1 MIRHCVSYLLALLI
15 ALQSVIAMADTHRLY
30 QAGTEHLE
38 FDHSHWPA
46 DTRNNSQ
53 LAKQTANQPSLSL
66 QDCNH
71 CCHCHG
77 QNSVVLTGTASH
89 LAALLPGN
97 RQANCQAN
105 LTSGIAPSLVRPP
118 IA

>member
-38 FDHSHWPA
+38 FDHSHQPA
-46 DTRNNSQ
+46 DTRNN
-53 LAKQTANQPSLSL
+53 SLSL

-105 LTSGIAPSLVRPP
+105 LTSGIAPSLFRPP